1 MNEVTQIPQ
10 FAPQFA
16 TYLEILGTSTH
27 LVNPFLGKM
36 LISQRLSE
44 NLEL

>member
-27 LVNPFLGKM
+27 LVNPFLGKNAYF
-36 LISQRLSE
+36 SAT
-44 NLEL
+44 